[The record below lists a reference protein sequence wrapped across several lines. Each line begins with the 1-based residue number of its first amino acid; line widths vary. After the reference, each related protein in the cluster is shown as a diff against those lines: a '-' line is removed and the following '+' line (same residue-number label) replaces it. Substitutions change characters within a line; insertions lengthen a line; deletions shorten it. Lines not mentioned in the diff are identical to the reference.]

1 MSYGPSRAVRRRF
14 WLLIRAGVPPTL
26 AGVGI
31 GVSRSTGTRWFAE
44 AGGMPS
50 LSLVPALPGRH
61 LSLADREAILAGLAA
76 GDSYAAIG
84 CSIGRSTSTVIR
96 ELEVNRHDARR
107 PRAAPAGR
115 RVGVR
120 GPLPDQ
126 LNYSPVLA
134 QQRFEQRLARRSS
147 SKLAVNPRLHAE
159 VTAKLTSKHSPEQVS
174 QRLRTD
180 FPDDPEMWVSH
191 ETIYRSLY
199 VQGKGELKR
208 ELTRCLRTG
217 RAVRK
222 PRRSGQRQPRIPNMV
237 SISERPAEAEDRALP
252 GHWKGDLILGKNSRS
267 AIGTLV
273 ERTTRFTVL
282 LHLPGDH
289 TAVTVRDAMIT
300 AMSRIP
306 QLLRK
311 TLTWDQGPEMAEHLK
326 IADALDLDIYFCDPA
341 SPWQRG
347 SNENTNGLLRQYFP
361 KGTDLSGYHPDYLA
375 FVAAELNDRPRK
387 TLGWKTPAEA
397 FLDLLSNP
405 PIVATTA

>member
-1 MSYGPSRAVRRRF
+1 LSGPSRAVRRGF
-14 WLLIRAGVPPTL
+14 WSLIRAGVSASS
-26 AGVGI
+26 AGVAV
-31 GVSRSTGTRWFAE
+31 GVSRSTGTRWFAQ

-50 LSLVPALPGRH
+50 LCLVPAVSGRH
-61 LSLADREAILAGLAA
+61 LSLADREAISAGLSA
-76 GDSYAAIG
+76 GDSYAVIG
-84 CSIGRSTSTVIR
+84 RSIGRSTSTVIR
-96 ELEVNRHDARR
+96 ELDVNRLDTRR
-107 PRAAPAGR
+107 LMAAPQGR

-120 GPLPDQ
+120 GPLPVE
-126 LNYSPVLA
+126 LNYVPVVA
-134 QQRFEQRLARRSS
+134 QRRFEQRLSRRRA
-147 SKLAVNPRLHAE
+147 SKLADNPRLCAE
-159 VTAKLTSKHSPEQVS
+159 VAARLAAKHSPEQIS

-180 FPDDPEMWVSH
+180 FPDDLEMWVSH

-222 PRRSGQRQPRIPNMV
+222 PRRRDGQRQPRLRDMV
-237 SISERPAEAEDRALP
+237 HISDRPAEVADRALP
-252 GHWKGDLILGKNSRS
+252 GHWEGDLILGKNNRS

-273 ERTTRFTVL
+273 ERKTRFTML
-282 LHLPGDH
+282 LPLPTDH
-289 TAVTVRDAMIT
+289 TAVTVRDAMIA
-300 AMSRIP
+300 AMGQIP
-306 QLLRK
+306 QMLRK

-375 FVAAELNDRPRK
+375 PVFHD
-387 TLGWKTPAEA
+387 T
-397 FLDLLSNP
+397 F
-405 PIVATTA
+405 